1 MVISQQFK
9 EVEMKLISEQWSDDV
24 NYLVEEDP
32 KTGKKNAYIEGVMLQ
47 TEVKNKNGRIYPKE
61 VMQKEVK
68 RYTKEYIDNNRAY
81 GELGHPEGPT
91 INLERTS
98 HLITDLREDGNNFIG
113 KAKILSTP
121 MGNIVKNLLDDGARL
136 GVSSRGMGSLKAS
149 NAKGGVQMVQS
160 DFQLATAADIVA
172 DPSAPDA
179 FVNGI
184 MEGKEWVWEGGILR
198 EHFVDETK
206 KRINTL
212 VSQKALEEHKINLF
226 NDFLSNL

>member
-1 MVISQQFK
+1 
-9 EVEMKLISEQWSDDV
+9 MKLISEQWSDEV

-32 KTGKKNAYIEGVMLQ
+32 KTGKKHAYIEGVMLQ

-68 RYTKEYIDNNRAY
+68 RYNKEYVDQNRAY

-98 HLITDLREDGNNFIG
+98 HLITSLKEDGNNFVG

-121 MGNIVKNLLDDGARL
+121 MGEIVKNLLDDGARL

-179 FVNGI
+179 FVDGV
-184 MEGKEWVWEGGILR
+184 MEGVEWIWDNGVI
-198 EHFVDETK
+198 K
-206 KRINTL
+206 A
-212 VSQKALEEHKINLF
+212 QKIEEYKHSIQRARTHKLQEVKLNVF
-226 NDFLSNL
+226 

>member
-1 MVISQQFK
+1 
-9 EVEMKLISEQWSDDV
+9 MKLISEQWCDNI
-24 NYLVEEDP
+24 NYLVEQDP
-32 KTGKKNAYIEGVMLQ
+32 KTGKDNVYIEGIMLQ

-68 RYTKEYIDNNRAY
+68 RYTKEYINEKRAY

-98 HLITDLREDGNNFIG
+98 HLIVDLREDGNNFVG
-113 KAKILSTP
+113 KAKVLSTP
-121 MGNIVKNLLDDGARL
+121 MGEIVKNLLADGARL

-149 NAKGGVQMVQS
+149 SSKEGVQVVQS

-179 FVNGI
+179 FVNGV
-184 MEGKEWVWEGGILR
+184 MEGVEWIWDNGVIKAQKIEEYKHSIRKAKSHKLQ
-198 EHFVDETK
+198 EV
-206 KRINTL
+206 TL
-212 VSQKALEEHKINLF
+212 NAFK
-226 NDFLSNL
+226 DFLENL

>member
-1 MVISQQFK
+1 
-9 EVEMKLISEQWSDDV
+9 MKLISENWADEV

-32 KTGKKNAYIEGVMLQ
+32 KTGKKNMFIEGIMLQ

-61 VMQKEVK
+61 IMKKEVA
-68 RYTKEYIDNNRAY
+68 RYTKEYVDNNRAY

-98 HLITDLREDGNNFIG
+98 HLITSLKEDGNNFIG

-121 MGNIVKNLLDDGARL
+121 MGEIVKNLLQDGAKL

-149 NAKGGVQMVQS
+149 TSKGGVQMVQS

-179 FVNGI
+179 FVDGV
-184 MEGKEWVWEGGILR
+184 MEGVEWIWDNGM
-198 EHFVDETK
+198 FK
-206 KRINTL
+206 
-212 VSQKALEEHKINLF
+212 SQKIEEYKHTIARARTHKLQEVKLNVF
-226 NDFLSNL
+226 SDFLKNL

>member
-1 MVISQQFK
+1 
-9 EVEMKLISEQWSDDV
+9 MKLITEQWSDDV

-32 KTGKKNAYIEGVMLQ
+32 KTGKKNMFIEGIMLQ
-47 TEVKNKNGRIYPKE
+47 TEVKNKNGRIYPLE
-61 VMQKEVK
+61 VMKKEVK
-68 RYTKEYIDNNRAY
+68 RYNKEYIEQKRAY

-98 HLITDLREDGNNFIG
+98 HLIESLEQDGKNFVG

-121 MGNIVKNLLDDGARL
+121 MGEIVKNLLSDGARL

-149 NAKGGVQMVQS
+149 DAKGGAQMVQS

-179 FVNGI
+179 FVDGV
-184 MEGKEWVWEGGILR
+184 MEGVEWIWDNGVIKAQKIEDYKNEIRRAKSQKLQ
-198 EHFVDETK
+198 ETK
-206 KRINTL
+206 LNVFK
-212 VSQKALEEHKINLF
+212 SFLENL
-226 NDFLSNL
+226 

>member
-9 EVEMKLISEQWSDDV
+9 EVKMKLISEQWADDV

-47 TEVKNKNGRIYPKE
+47 TEVKNKNGRVYPKE

-98 HLITDLREDGNNFIG
+98 HLITSLKEDGNNFVG

-179 FVNGI
+179 FVDGV
-184 MEGKEWVWEGGILR
+184 MEGVEWIWDNGVI
-198 EHFVDETK
+198 K
-206 KRINTL
+206 A
-212 VSQKALEEHKINLF
+212 QKIEEYKHSIARARTQKLQEVKLNVF
-226 NDFLSNL
+226 NDFLKNL

>member
-1 MVISQQFK
+1 
-9 EVEMKLISEQWSDDV
+9 MKLISEQWCDNI
-24 NYLVEEDP
+24 NYLVEQDP
-32 KTGKKNAYIEGVMLQ
+32 KTGKDHVFIEGIMLQ

-61 VMQKEVK
+61 IMQKEVK
-68 RYTKEYIDNNRAY
+68 RYTKEYINEKRAY

-98 HLITDLREDGNNFIG
+98 HLIQSLKEDGNNFVG

-121 MGNIVKNLLDDGARL
+121 MGEIVKNLLADGARL

-149 NAKGGVQMVQS
+149 SQKGGVQLVQS

-179 FVNGI
+179 FVNGV
-184 MEGKEWVWEGGILR
+184 MEGVEWIWDNGVIKAQKIEEYKHSIRRVKTHKLQ
-198 EHFVDETK
+198 ETK
-206 KRINTL
+206 LKVFR
-212 VSQKALEEHKINLF
+212 SFLENL
-226 NDFLSNL
+226 

>member
-1 MVISQQFK
+1 
-9 EVEMKLISEQWSDDV
+9 MKLISEQWSDDV

-32 KTGKKNAYIEGVMLQ
+32 KTGKKNRYIQGVMLQ
-47 TEVKNKNGRIYPKE
+47 TEVKNKNGRIYPLD

-68 RYTKEYIDNNRAY
+68 RYNKDYIDQKRAY

-98 HLITDLREDGNNFIG
+98 HLITSLEQDGNNFVG

-121 MGNIVKNLLDDGARL
+121 MGEIVKNLLDDGARL

-149 NAKGGVQMVQS
+149 NRKGGAQMVQS

-179 FVNGI
+179 FVDGV
-184 MEGKEWVWEGGILR
+184 MEGVEWIWDNGVIKAQKIEEYKNTIRRAKSQKLQ
-198 EHFVDETK
+198 ETK
-206 KRINTL
+206 LNVFK
-212 VSQKALEEHKINLF
+212 SFLENL
-226 NDFLSNL
+226 

>member
-1 MVISQQFK
+1 
-9 EVEMKLISEQWSDDV
+9 MKLISEQWSDDV
-24 NYLVEEDP
+24 NYLVEVDA

-68 RYTKEYIDNNRAY
+68 RYTKEYIEQNRAY

-98 HLITDLREDGNNFIG
+98 HLITDLYEDGNNFVG

-179 FVNGI
+179 FVDGV
-184 MEGKEWVWEGGILR
+184 MEGVEWIWDNGVI
-198 EHFVDETK
+198 K
-206 KRINTL
+206 A
-212 VSQKALEEHKINLF
+212 QKIEEYKHSIARARTQKLQEVKLNVF
-226 NDFLSNL
+226 NDFLKNL

>member
-1 MVISQQFK
+1 
-9 EVEMKLISEQWSDDV
+9 MKLISEQWDD
-24 NYLVEEDP
+24 NIDYIVEEDP
-32 KTGKKNAYIEGVMLQ
+32 KSGKKNVFIEGIMLQ

-61 VMQKEVK
+61 IMQKEVA
-68 RYTKEYIDNNRAY
+68 RYTKEYIKEKRAY

-98 HLITDLREDGNNFIG
+98 HLIQSLKEDGNNFVG

-121 MGNIVKNLLDDGARL
+121 MGEIVKNLLSDGARL

-149 NAKGGVQMVQS
+149 NTKGGSQMVQS

-179 FVNGI
+179 FVDGV
-184 MEGKEWVWEGGILR
+184 MEGVEWIWDNGVIKAQKIEEYKDTIRRAKSLKLQ
-198 EHFVDETK
+198 ETK
-206 KRINTL
+206 LK
-212 VSQKALEEHKINLF
+212 VFKSFLENL
-226 NDFLSNL
+226 

>member
-1 MVISQQFK
+1 
-9 EVEMKLISEQWSDDV
+9 MKLISEQWSDEV

-32 KTGKKNAYIEGVMLQ
+32 KTGKKHAYIEGVMLQ

-68 RYTKEYIDNNRAY
+68 RYNKEYVDQNRAY

-98 HLITDLREDGNNFIG
+98 HLITSLKEDGNNFVG

-121 MGNIVKNLLDDGARL
+121 MGEIVKNLLDDGARL

-179 FVNGI
+179 FVDGV
-184 MEGKEWVWEGGILR
+184 MEGVEWIWDNGVI
-198 EHFVDETK
+198 K
-206 KRINTL
+206 A
-212 VSQKALEEHKINLF
+212 QKIEEYKHSIQRARTHKLQEVKLNVFNNFLKNL
-226 NDFLSNL
+226 

>member
-1 MVISQQFK
+1 
-9 EVEMKLISEQWSDDV
+9 MKLISEQWSDDV

-32 KTGKKNAYIEGVMLQ
+32 KTGKKHAYIEGVMLQ

-179 FVNGI
+179 FVDGV
-184 MEGKEWVWEGGILR
+184 MEGVEWIWDNGVI
-198 EHFVDETK
+198 K
-206 KRINTL
+206 A
-212 VSQKALEEHKINLF
+212 QKIEEYKHSIARARTQKLQEVKLNVF
-226 NDFLSNL
+226 NDFLKNL

>member
-1 MVISQQFK
+1 
-9 EVEMKLISEQWSDDV
+9 MKLISEQWSDDV

-47 TEVKNKNGRIYPKE
+47 TEVKNKNGRVYPKE

-98 HLITDLREDGNNFIG
+98 HLITNLEQDGNNFVG

-149 NAKGGVQMVQS
+149 NAKGGAQMVQS

-179 FVNGI
+179 FVNGV
-184 MEGKEWVWEGGILR
+184 MEGVEWIWDNGVIKAQKIEEYKHSI
-198 EHFVDETK
+198 
-206 KRINTL
+206 KRAKTHKLQEVKLN
-212 VSQKALEEHKINLF
+212 VFKSFLENL
-226 NDFLSNL
+226 

>member
-1 MVISQQFK
+1 
-9 EVEMKLISEQWSDDV
+9 MKLISEQWADDV

-179 FVNGI
+179 FVDGV
-184 MEGKEWVWEGGILR
+184 MEGVEWIWDNGVI
-198 EHFVDETK
+198 K
-206 KRINTL
+206 A
-212 VSQKALEEHKINLF
+212 QKIEEYKHSIARARTQKLQEVKLNVF
-226 NDFLSNL
+226 NDFLKNL

>member
-1 MVISQQFK
+1 
-9 EVEMKLISEQWSDDV
+9 MKLISEQWCD
-24 NYLVEEDP
+24 NIEYLVEADP
-32 KTGKKNAYIEGVMLQ
+32 KTGKENVFIEGIMLQ

-61 VMQKEVK
+61 IMQKEVK
-68 RYTKEYIDNNRAY
+68 RYTKEYINEKRAY

-98 HLITDLREDGNNFIG
+98 HLIQSLKEDGNNFVG

-121 MGNIVKNLLDDGARL
+121 MGEIVKGLLSDGARL

-149 NAKGGVQMVQS
+149 NEKGGVQLVQS

-179 FVNGI
+179 FVNGV
-184 MEGKEWVWEGGILR
+184 MEGVEWIWDNGVIKARKIEEWKHDILR
-198 EHFVDETK
+198 AKT
-206 KRINTL
+206 
-212 VSQKALEEHKINLF
+212 HKLQEVKLQAF
-226 NDFLSNL
+226 SDFLENL

>member
-1 MVISQQFK
+1 
-9 EVEMKLISEQWSDDV
+9 MKLISEQWSDEV

-32 KTGKKNAYIEGVMLQ
+32 KTGKKHAYIEGVMLQ

-68 RYTKEYIDNNRAY
+68 RYNKEYVDQNRAY

-98 HLITDLREDGNNFIG
+98 HLITSLKEDGNNFVG

-121 MGNIVKNLLDDGARL
+121 MGEIVKNLLDDGARL

-179 FVNGI
+179 FVDGV
-184 MEGKEWVWEGGILR
+184 MEGVEWIWDNGVI
-198 EHFVDETK
+198 K
-206 KRINTL
+206 A
-212 VSQKALEEHKINLF
+212 QKIEEYKHSIQRARTQKLQEVKLNVF
-226 NDFLSNL
+226 NDFLKNL

>member
-1 MVISQQFK
+1 
-9 EVEMKLISEQWSDDV
+9 MKLISEQWSDDV

-32 KTGKKNAYIEGVMLQ
+32 KTGKKNRYIQGVMLQ
-47 TEVKNKNGRIYPKE
+47 TEVKNKNGRIYPLD

-68 RYTKEYIDNNRAY
+68 RYDKDYIKQKRAY

-98 HLITDLREDGNNFIG
+98 HLITSLEQDGNNFVG

-121 MGNIVKNLLDDGARL
+121 MGEIVKNLLDDGARL
-136 GVSSRGMGSLKAS
+136 GVSSRSMGSLKAS
-149 NAKGGVQMVQS
+149 NRKGGAQMVQS

-179 FVNGI
+179 FVDGV
-184 MEGKEWVWEGGILR
+184 MEGVEWIWDNGVIKAQKIEEYKNTIRRAKSQKLQ
-198 EHFVDETK
+198 ETK
-206 KRINTL
+206 LNVFK
-212 VSQKALEEHKINLF
+212 SFLENL
-226 NDFLSNL
+226 

>member
-1 MVISQQFK
+1 
-9 EVEMKLISEQWSDDV
+9 MKLISEQWSDDV

-32 KTGKKNAYIEGVMLQ
+32 KTGKKNMFIEGIMLQ
-47 TEVKNKNGRIYPKE
+47 TEVKNKNGRIYPLE
-61 VMQKEVK
+61 VMKKEVK
-68 RYTKEYIDNNRAY
+68 RYNKEYIEQKRAY

-98 HLITDLREDGNNFIG
+98 HLIESLEQDGKNFVG

-121 MGNIVKNLLDDGARL
+121 MGEIVKNLLSDGARL

-149 NAKGGVQMVQS
+149 DAKGGAQMVQS

-179 FVNGI
+179 FVDGV
-184 MEGKEWVWEGGILR
+184 MEGVEWIWDNGVIKAQKIEDYKNEIRRARSQKLQ
-198 EHFVDETK
+198 ETK
-206 KRINTL
+206 LNVFK
-212 VSQKALEEHKINLF
+212 SFLENL
-226 NDFLSNL
+226 

>member
-1 MVISQQFK
+1 
-9 EVEMKLISEQWSDDV
+9 MKLISEQWSDDV

-32 KTGKKNAYIEGVMLQ
+32 KTGKKNMFIEGIMLQ
-47 TEVKNKNGRIYPKE
+47 TEVKNKNGRIYPLE
-61 VMQKEVK
+61 VMKKEVK
-68 RYTKEYIDNNRAY
+68 RYNKEYIEQKRAY

-98 HLITDLREDGNNFIG
+98 HLIESLEQDGKNFVG

-121 MGNIVKNLLDDGARL
+121 MGEIVKNLLSDGARL

-149 NAKGGVQMVQS
+149 NRKGGAQMVQS

-179 FVNGI
+179 FVDGV
-184 MEGKEWVWEGGILR
+184 MEGVEWIWDNGVIKAQKIEEYKDTIRRAKSQKLQ
-198 EHFVDETK
+198 ETK
-206 KRINTL
+206 LNVFK
-212 VSQKALEEHKINLF
+212 SFLENL
-226 NDFLSNL
+226 

>member
-1 MVISQQFK
+1 
-9 EVEMKLISEQWSDDV
+9 MKLISEQWCDNI
-24 NYLVEEDP
+24 NYLVEQDP
-32 KTGKKNAYIEGVMLQ
+32 KTGKDSVYIEGIMLQ

-61 VMQKEVK
+61 IMQKEVK
-68 RYTKEYIDNNRAY
+68 RYTKEYINEKRAY

-98 HLITDLREDGNNFIG
+98 HLIQSLKEDGNNFVG

-121 MGNIVKNLLDDGARL
+121 MGEIVKNLLADGARL

-149 NAKGGVQMVQS
+149 SEKGGVQMVQS

-179 FVNGI
+179 FVNGV
-184 MEGKEWVWEGGILR
+184 MEGVEWIWDNGVI
-198 EHFVDETK
+198 K
-206 KRINTL
+206 A
-212 VSQKALEEHKINLF
+212 QKIEEYKSKIRRAKTHKLQEVKLQAF
-226 NDFLSNL
+226 SDFLENL

>member
-1 MVISQQFK
+1 
-9 EVEMKLISEQWSDDV
+9 MKLISEQWCDNI
-24 NYLVEEDP
+24 NYLVEQDP
-32 KTGKKNAYIEGVMLQ
+32 KTGKDHVYIEGIMLQ

-61 VMQKEVK
+61 IMQKEVK
-68 RYTKEYIDNNRAY
+68 RYTKEYIDQKRAY

-98 HLITDLREDGNNFIG
+98 HLIQSLKESGNNFVG

-121 MGNIVKNLLDDGARL
+121 MGEIVKNLLADGARL

-149 NAKGGVQMVQS
+149 SEKGGVQMVQS

-179 FVNGI
+179 FVNGV
-184 MEGKEWVWEGGILR
+184 MEGVEWIWDNGVIKAQKIEEYKHSIRRAKTHKLQ
-198 EHFVDETK
+198 ETK
-206 KRINTL
+206 LK
-212 VSQKALEEHKINLF
+212 VFKSFLENL
-226 NDFLSNL
+226 

>member
-1 MVISQQFK
+1 
-9 EVEMKLISEQWSDDV
+9 MKLISEQWSDEV
-24 NYLVEEDP
+24 SYLVEEDP
-32 KTGKKNAYIEGVMLQ
+32 KTGKKHAYIEGVMLQ

-81 GELGHPEGPT
+81 GELGHPEAPT

-98 HLITDLREDGNNFIG
+98 HLITDLHEDGNNFVG

-149 NAKGGVQMVQS
+149 NDKGGVQMVQS

-179 FVNGI
+179 FVDGV
-184 MEGKEWVWEGGILR
+184 MEGVEWIWDNGVI
-198 EHFVDETK
+198 K
-206 KRINTL
+206 A
-212 VSQKALEEHKINLF
+212 QKIEEYKHSIARARTQKLQEVKLNVF
-226 NDFLSNL
+226 NDFLKNL

>member
-1 MVISQQFK
+1 
-9 EVEMKLISEQWSDDV
+9 MKLISEQWCDNI
-24 NYLVEEDP
+24 NYLVEQDP
-32 KTGKKNAYIEGVMLQ
+32 KTGKDNVYIEGIMLQ

-68 RYTKEYIDNNRAY
+68 RYTKEYINEKRAY

-98 HLITDLREDGNNFIG
+98 HLIVDLREDGNNFVG
-113 KAKILSTP
+113 KAKVLSTP
-121 MGNIVKNLLDDGARL
+121 MGEIVKNLLADGARL

-149 NAKGGVQMVQS
+149 SEKEGVQVVQS

-179 FVNGI
+179 FVQGI

-198 EHFVDETK
+198 EQQAQATQ

-212 VSQKALEEHKINLF
+212 VDQKALEEHKLGLF
-226 NDFLSNL
+226 NDFLQSL

>member
-1 MVISQQFK
+1 
-9 EVEMKLISEQWSDDV
+9 MKLISEQWSDDV

-32 KTGKKNAYIEGVMLQ
+32 KTGKKNMFIEGIMLQ
-47 TEVKNKNGRIYPKE
+47 TEVKNKNGRIYPLE
-61 VMQKEVK
+61 VMKKEVK
-68 RYTKEYIDNNRAY
+68 RYNKEYIEQKRAY

-98 HLITDLREDGNNFIG
+98 HLIESLEQDGKNFVG

-121 MGNIVKNLLDDGARL
+121 MGEIVKNLLSDGARL

-149 NAKGGVQMVQS
+149 DAKGGAQMVQS

-179 FVNGI
+179 FVDGV
-184 MEGKEWVWEGGILR
+184 MEGVEWIWDNGVIKAQKIEDYKNEIRRAKSQKLQ
-198 EHFVDETK
+198 ETK
-206 KRINTL
+206 LNVFK
-212 VSQKALEEHKINLF
+212 SFLENL
-226 NDFLSNL
+226 